1 MNTASL
7 LGAICLAISFANPTS
22 IYLQPVAAQD
32 VRSEPAKLRLA
43 GKLDEAIEMVEQS
56 LAKPDLSADQEVL
69 LRVELAR
76 IHDRISLHWNTRP
89 SVAAL
94 RELERAQVL
103 ADHLSQAV
111 RAALEAQWAV
121 YYYRAETQGRDFV
134 QATLRARRARELFVA
149 IGDKHGEADTVHQM
163 GLFHFQKRELESA
176 QKLFD
181 ESLELDKAGGSREF
195 FLGEYHRHVG
205 YLIYFAG
212 NIDEAIP
219 NFEKSLA
226 YRMRVGAIEPALFAA
241 TTLGTVLVEAGRLD
255 EADKHLCEALVIAE
269 RLNSPVGIS
278 RVMVAIG
285 QLHEARNDLA
295 QAASAY
301 RRALAAA
308 EPVNYTSIAN
318 YAREALVRLG
328 AERSGALE

>member
-7 LGAICLAISFANPTS
+7 LGMICLATSLANPTS
-22 IYLQPVAAQD
+22 IDHDPVAPED
-32 VRSEPAKLRLA
+32 VRSDPAELRLA
-43 GKLDEAIEMVEQS
+43 GKLDEAIEIVEQS
-56 LAKPDLSADQEVL
+56 LAKPGLSADQEVQ

-94 RELERAQVL
+94 RELERAQKLTDRV
-103 ADHLSQAV
+103 SQAG
-111 RAALEAQWAV
+111 RAALEAQWAM
-121 YYYRAETQGRDFV
+121 YYYRAETPGRDFD
-134 QATLRARRARELFVA
+134 QAALYTRRARALFVT
-149 IGDKHGEADTVHQM
+149 IGDKHGEADMVHQM

-181 ESLELDKAGGSREF
+181 ESLELDTAGGSREL

-212 NIDEAIP
+212 NIDEAVP
-219 NFEKSLA
+219 HFEKSLA
-226 YRMRVGAIEPALFAA
+226 YRMRVGAVEPGLFAA
-241 TTLGTVLVEAGRLD
+241 WTLGAVLIEAGRLD
-255 EADKHLCEALVIAE
+255 EACKHLSDALVIAE
-269 RLNSPVGIS
+269 QLNSPVGIS

-285 QLHEARNDLA
+285 QLHEARNDLE

-308 EPVNYTSIAN
+308 EPVNYTSITN
-318 YAREALVRLG
+318 YAREALARLG
-328 AERSGALE
+328 AEQS